1 MMFRANPKPN
11 EGQWNIN
18 GVSVALGA
26 ESLDQKYKSSF
37 TEDGVRHMTSSPIVK
52 TGNTN

>member
-11 EGQWNIN
+11 EGQWAIN
-18 GVSVALGA
+18 GVTVAVGS

-37 TEDGVRHMTSSPIVK
+37 VEDGVNEHF
-52 TGNTN
+52 